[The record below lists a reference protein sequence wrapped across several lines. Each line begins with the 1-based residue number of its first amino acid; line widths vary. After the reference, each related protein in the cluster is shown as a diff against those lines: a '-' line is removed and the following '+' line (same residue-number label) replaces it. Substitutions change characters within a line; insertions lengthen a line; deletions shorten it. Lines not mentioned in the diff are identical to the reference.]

1 MSGFFAKSQEE
12 EEKTT
17 AQLIHVD
24 SHSNTNSPTNT
35 NSNSSVDMISN
46 GSGDSN
52 ELSLKPIISLSS
64 FANDKPSLLVIFL
77 TFLASISGFMFGYD
91 TGYIS
96 SALVSIGHDFGHPL
110 SYGQEQFI
118 TASTSLGALI
128 FSILS
133 GIFVD
138 FFGRKPLLMFSN
150 IMFVVGAIIQCASHD
165 VWTMIGGRFVMG
177 FGVGIGSLIAPL
189 YISELAPSRFRGRL
203 VVLNCLGITGGQLV
217 AYGIGAGLTHVN
229 NGWRILVGLSMIP
242 PAIQFISFCFL
253 PDTPRFLI
261 MHGKLDEAEKVLIK
275 THPGVSVE
283 HIRMKI
289 IDLQEEEVEEG
300 FATCRNP
307 LKKWWLTVVELHK
320 VPSNFRALFLGCAL
334 QAIQQFTG
342 FNSLMYFSSTI
353 FKAIGFNNSTAVS
366 LIVAGTNFV
375 FTVVA
380 FFIIDK
386 VGRRKMLLISLP
398 FMIAFLVMNAI
409 GFHFINIKFND
420 HDAIVNGN
428 IHPWGDVII
437 VMMIGFVAS
446 YAVGIGNVPWQQSE
460 MFPQKVRGVG
470 ISYAT
475 ASNWA
480 GSLIISSTFLTML
493 KNITPTGTFSLFAG
507 FGLLSFILI
516 VFCYPELSNLEL
528 EEVQDILTG
537 GFHIKKSVKLAKA
550 RKNGIRAEIHATDSE
565 SVSTV

>member
-1 MSGFFAKSQEE
+1 
-12 EEKTT
+12 
-17 AQLIHVD
+17 
-24 SHSNTNSPTNT
+24 
-35 NSNSSVDMISN
+35 
-46 GSGDSN
+46 
-52 ELSLKPIISLSS
+52 
-64 FANDKPSLLVIFL
+64 
-77 TFLASISGFMFGYD
+77 MFGYD

-420 HDAIVNGN
+420 NDAIVNGN

-537 GFHIKKSVKLAKA
+537 GFHIQKSVKLAKA